1 MESGSAADSI
11 LDPVTSGDSLASVT
25 ITPVKFGVAIFPTDY
40 AISMSEL
47 APAAEQ
53 LGFESLWVAEHSHIP
68 ANRETRWPGGGDLP
82 KHYWH
87 TLDPFVALTVAA
99 LASETL
105 RVATGICLVIQR
117 DPIHTAKQVASLDR
131 VSNGRFLFGIGAGWN
146 REEMADHGT
155 DFGSRMKLM
164 RESVEAMK
172 AIWTQD
178 ESEYHGELVNFGR
191 MWCWPKPLQKPHPP
205 ILLGGSGPNVLK
217 RVVSYADA
225 WMPNGRHDLA
235 RLPELRDLAQAA
247 GRGPIP
253 VTYYP
258 KATAAEIEHLS
269 EAGVERCVYWMPPD
283 GRDEALAK
291 LEELAALIRPYAE
304 PSSAP

>member
-1 MESGSAADSI
+1 M
-11 LDPVTSGDSLASVT
+11 
-25 ITPVKFGVAIFPTDY
+25 KFGIAIFPTDY

-68 ANRETRWPGGGDLP
+68 ASRESRWPGGQELP

-87 TLDPFVALTVAA
+87 ALDPFVALTVAA
-99 LASETL
+99 LASKTI

-117 DPIHTAKQVASLDR
+117 DPIHTAKEVASLDL

-155 DFGSRMKLM
+155 EFGSRMKLL
-164 RESVEAMK
+164 RERVEAMK

-178 ESEYHGELVNFGR
+178 EAEYHGEMVDFGP
-191 MWCWPKPLQKPHPP
+191 MWCWPKPVQKPYPP

-225 WMPNGRHDLA
+225 WMPNGREDLA
-235 RLPELRDLAQAA
+235 RLPELRELAQAA

-253 VTYYP
+253 VTMYP
-258 KATAAEIEHLS
+258 NATAAEIERLS
-269 EAGVERCVYWMPPD
+269 EAGVERCIYYVPPD
-283 GRDEALAK
+283 GRDQALAK
-291 LEELAALIRPYAE
+291 LDELAQLIRPYAE
-304 PSSAP
+304 AGSTT